1 MKTSSRREVIVERA
15 ADDQS
20 NRHQQ
25 RDSDRVGIIRFLFVR
40 VLFQQLVSSPF
51 GRDGRTLGTDLGDRG
66 VQSTWLSTLS
76 SAWLRVLGTLIG
88 SIISATYL
96 SFWPFNPFGMAACI
110 FATVL
115 VCHAAGIPG
124 HAQLAAITVALIMV
138 ISTMDPT
145 VSPIT
150 SAALRFSE
158 SCLGTAMAVLAVE
171 IWARGDG
178 VVQPG
183 VPGDAR

>member
-1 MKTSSRREVIVERA
+1 MINRIATSSAIQIA
-15 ADDQS
+15 
-20 NRHQQ
+20 
-25 RDSDRVGIIRFLFVR
+25 
-40 VLFQQLVSSPF
+40 LVSLASYLCGFYFSSLFHRPSAGMGGF
-51 GRDGRTLGTDLGDRG
+51 WALISGIVVL
-66 VQSTWLSTLS
+66 QSTWRSTLS

-88 SIISATYL
+88 SIISAAYL
-96 SFWPFNPFGMAACI
+96 FLLPFNPFGMAACI

-115 VCHAAGIPG
+115 LCHAAGIPG

-138 ISTMDPT
+138 VSSMDST

-158 SCLGTAMAVLAVE
+158 CCLGTAMAVLAVD
-171 IWARGDG
+171 IWPRGDG
-178 VVQPG
+178 AVQSG

>member
-1 MKTSSRREVIVERA
+1 MINRIATSSAIQIA
-15 ADDQS
+15 
-20 NRHQQ
+20 
-25 RDSDRVGIIRFLFVR
+25 
-40 VLFQQLVSSPF
+40 LVS
-51 GRDGRTLGTDLGDRG
+51 LGSYLCGFYFSSLFHRPSAG
-66 VQSTWLSTLS
+66 MGGLWALISGIVVLQSTWRSTLS
-76 SAWLRVLGTLIG
+76 SAGLRVLGTLIG

-138 ISTMDPT
+138 ISSIDST
-145 VSPIT
+145 VSPVT
-150 SAALRFSE
+150 NAALRFSE

-171 IWARGDG
+171 IWPRGDG
-178 VVQPG
+178 AVQPG

>member
-1 MKTSSRREVIVERA
+1 MIIRIATSSATQIA
-15 ADDQS
+15 
-20 NRHQQ
+20 
-25 RDSDRVGIIRFLFVR
+25 
-40 VLFQQLVSSPF
+40 LVS
-51 GRDGRTLGTDLGDRG
+51 LGSYLCGFYFSSLFHRPSAG
-66 VQSTWLSTLS
+66 MGGLWALISGIVVLQSTWRGTLS

-88 SIISATYL
+88 SIISAAYL
-96 SFWPFNPFGMAACI
+96 SFLPFNPFGMAACI
-110 FATVL
+110 FAMVL
-115 VCHAAGIPG
+115 VCHALGIPG

-178 VVQPG
+178 AVQPG

>member
-1 MKTSSRREVIVERA
+1 MIIRIATSSATQIA
-15 ADDQS
+15 
-20 NRHQQ
+20 
-25 RDSDRVGIIRFLFVR
+25 
-40 VLFQQLVSSPF
+40 LVS
-51 GRDGRTLGTDLGDRG
+51 LGSYLCGFYFSSLFHRPSAG
-66 VQSTWLSTLS
+66 MGGLWALISGIVVLQSTWRGTLS

-88 SIISATYL
+88 SIISAAYL
-96 SFWPFNPFGMAACI
+96 SFLPFNPFGMAACI

-115 VCHAAGIPG
+115 VCHALGIPG

-138 ISTMDPT
+138 ISSMDPT

-178 VVQPG
+178 AVQPG